1 VSDDDGQLNLFSGSG
16 FPPDRTE
23 PAFGGWVRLDPSVL
37 SDAALIQALPDAGAL
52 DAPALADEAGRRKLR
67 AAVPALGALCRRFK
81 GFGRDAAVAEQTAS
95 LAALARIGGREAAD
109 MVGRMIAEDVVQ
121 GPGLPTAVAAAAAL
135 GSRLPAEVALAC
147 LRHPDPAVRADACRL
162 AAPSA
167 AAVAVLIDLLDDL
180 HDDVTAAAACTLG
193 RLGRN
198 EASPRLIRLLA
209 NSPSPEAIDAFARIA
224 DDDGIILLGRLA
236 TSHPDLG
243 VAVLQALDESD
254 LPRAAVVAAGLRR
267 WLLRG

>member
-1 VSDDDGQLNLFSGSG
+1 MSADGQLNLFSGAG
-16 FPPDRTE
+16 FAPDRVGSE
-23 PAFGGWVRLDPSVL
+23 FSGWVRLDPSVL

-52 DAPALADEAGRRKLR
+52 DAPALADEAGRRKLL

-81 GFGRDAAVAEQTAS
+81 GFGRDVAVAEQIRS
-95 LAALARIGGREAAD
+95 LAALARIGGREAAE

-121 GPGLPTAVAAAAAL
+121 GPGLPAAVAVAAAL
-135 GSRLPAEVALAC
+135 GSRLPVAVALAC

-162 AAPSA
+162 ARSSA
-167 AAVAVLIDLLDDL
+167 EAVAVLIDLLDDL

-193 RLGRN
+193 RLGRD
-198 EASPRLIRLLA
+198 EARPRLIRLLA

-236 TSHPDLG
+236 NSHPDLAG
-243 VAVLQALDESD
+243 AVLVALDASD
-254 LPRAAVVAAGLRR
+254 LPRAASVAASVRR
-267 WLLRG
+267 RLG